1 MASHEVIETRLLSF
15 LQKLCDDCINDIP
28 LLKFDKRNH
37 QQLYVICTYA
47 TIVEIAFGCFALVES
62 SQLTTLPTLLRSL
75 LEAYAD
81 FVGCLRDPNYY
92 KYMYT
97 SLLNEKLRLLKKTLS
112 NPHNPYLKGIA
123 QSVDIVDTKSALEAE
138 IAALKC
144 EGHEKLDVSER
155 FAKAGLEGEYQ
166 TMYWLLC
173 LHAHNNI
180 SALEDRHIE
189 KQGDDYNVV
198 MFKEVEPADRI
209 RYFDALGA
217 VLIDSS
223 SKVHQLLESEG
234 ASRYEQHV
242 ERFNEIRNGYSQS
255 E

>member
-1 MASHEVIETRLLSF
+1 
-15 LQKLCDDCINDIP
+15 
-28 LLKFDKRNH
+28 
-37 QQLYVICTYA
+37 
-47 TIVEIAFGCFALVES
+47 
-62 SQLTTLPTLLRSL
+62 
-75 LEAYAD
+75 
-81 FVGCLRDPNYY
+81 
-92 KYMYT
+92 MYT
-97 SLLNEKLRLLKKTLS
+97 SLLNEKLRLLKKILS
-112 NPHNPYLKGIA
+112 NPENPYLKGIA
-123 QSVDIVDTKSALEAE
+123 ESVDIVDTKSALEAE

-166 TMYWLLC
+166 SMYWLLC

-180 SALEDRHIE
+180 SALEDRHLE
-189 KQGDDYNVV
+189 KQDDDYNVV
-198 MFKEVEPADRI
+198 MFKEDEPADRI

-234 ASRYEQHV
+234 ASRYEQHF
-242 ERFNEIRNGYSQS
+242 EQFNEIRKGYSQI